1 MSNEGLKPES
11 FEDKK
16 ITESLL
22 LEEIKNLKDKNDA
35 LKEKNSKLEKQNNEW
50 EEKFLKLEKGYKK
63 LERDL
68 IHDHLTGLKTRKYF
82 EERVEEIIPSLKSSE
97 HEERK
102 EGFHNLGVLF
112 CDIDNFKKINDTL
125 GHKGGDMVLK
135 RVSEIIT
142 SSVRTSDVVSRW
154 GGEEI
159 VVGLFGAD
167 EEETVEKA
175 EGIRIAIEEGMKD
188 MNATISIGVAFY
200 KEGLD
205 MDSII
210 KQGDEAMYFA
220 KSSGKNNVKTYI
232 DIPKNKAK

>member
-1 MSNEGLKPES
+1 MSAEGINQEG

-16 ITESLL
+16 ITESFL
-22 LEEIKNLKDKNDA
+22 LEKIGRLEEQNMELEKMVAKLA
-35 LKEKNSKLEKQNNEW
+35 EKNKR
-50 EEKFLKLEKGYKK
+50 

-82 EERVEEIIPSLKSSE
+82 EERVEEIISSLKDSE
-97 HEERK
+97 GENRK

-125 GHKGGDMVLK
+125 GHKGGDTVLK
-135 RVSEIIT
+135 RVSEIIA
-142 SSVRTSDVVSRW
+142 SSVRASDVVSRW

-167 EEETVEKA
+167 ENDVIEKA
-175 EGIRIAIEEGMKD
+175 EGIRIAIEKGMKD
-188 MNATISIGVAFY
+188 MNVTVSMGVAFY

-220 KSSGKNNVKTYI
+220 KKSGKNNVKTYD
-232 DIPKNKAK
+232 DIAKDKKR